1 MNETPP
7 SPENRCKVAGTGA
20 FVAVVIVIAVLVVV
34 LAVPAFIVVAY
45 LVAL

>member
-7 SPENRCKVAGTGA
+7 SPENRCKVAETGA
-20 FVAVVIVIAVLVVV
+20 LVAVVIVIAVLVVL